1 MCTCINRKTLS
12 HNIIIR
18 IYPRFEILIPKL
30 VARISGWLRSP
41 FSLSLR
47 VGKWSITISVH
58 RPWTR
63 TGPRPG
69 KHSSRDLR
77 NVGKNKKRGGRR
89 GNEKFEYSTPG
100 QYPSPRLREINCS
113 PAQVSELYLAWLA
126 GARKTWSKN
135 LNNWYPFREREKIN
149 ARFCSFTNKTRQ
161 FVRIFLRSVFVC
173 LEISFF
179 FQPLRN
185 VILL

>member
-1 MCTCINRKTLS
+1 M
-12 HNIIIR
+12 
-18 IYPRFEILIPKL
+18 
-30 VARISGWLRSP
+30 
-41 FSLSLR
+41 
-47 VGKWSITISVH
+47 
-58 RPWTR
+58 
-63 TGPRPG
+63 
-69 KHSSRDLR
+69 R
-77 NVGKNKKRGGRR
+77 N
-89 GNEKFEYSTPG
+89 EFEYSTPG

-149 ARFCSFTNKTRQ
+149 ARFFSFTNKTRQ